1 MICQW
6 IEDGSSDTNLRAEV
20 TWLVRILPLC
30 TGSLICFW
38 SVREGKR
45 EMAMQRAKAHKFVQN
60 VHCALWNVHFAMC
73 TVHSVHYATM
83 RIAQYAVCNIPIC
96 NVPCQVC
103 SVSQC
108 AIFSMQRRPDQTR
121 QYSLAPNEVCSSLI
135 KSIFSTCLAFS
146 QHF

>member
-1 MICQW
+1 MVGEDSSFVHWKFNLLLKCQKERW
-6 IEDGSSDTNLRAEV
+6 LCSVQRPTNLSKM
-20 TWLVRILPLC
+20 C
-30 TGSLICFW
+30 N
-38 SVREGKR
+38 
-45 EMAMQRAKAHKFVQN
+45 VQ
-60 VHCALWNVHFAMC
+60 CAMC

-108 AIFSMQRRPDQTR
+108 AIFSMQRRPDQTL

-135 KSIFSTCLAFS
+135 KSIFSTCIAFS
-146 QHF
+146 LKLL